1 MQNLGLKFS
10 LRPEPSDDVPAGLVI
25 RTEPEAGTQVL
36 RGDTIIIVYATE
48 PTSSVVP
55 DVVGKNVSEAADML
69 RESNLNFTIEG
80 SPEVLA
86 LPENE
91 QIVIITNPVSG
102 TTVARKS
109 TVKLYVGTQE
119 DYQNGGTPTPT
130 PPQAEIKIVINGSGT
145 VTGGGMYDLDTQ
157 VTLTATPASGY
168 RFDCWL
174 DQYGNQVAVSNTYTF
189 VVRESTTYT
198 AVFVAA
204 PKNNTPAPSDNNPM
218 PTDDTPLSPTD
229 PNPPVTPDNQDQR
242 DPNNPF
248 VG

>member
-1 MQNLGLKFS
+1 M
-10 LRPEPSDDVPAGLVI
+10 
-25 RTEPEAGTQVL
+25 
-36 RGDTIIIVYATE
+36 
-48 PTSSVVP
+48 
-55 DVVGKNVSEAADML
+55 
-69 RESNLNFTIEG
+69 
-80 SPEVLA
+80 
-86 LPENE
+86 
-91 QIVIITNPVSG
+91 
-102 TTVARKS
+102 
-109 TVKLYVGTQE
+109 
-119 DYQNGGTPTPT
+119 
-130 PPQAEIKIVINGSGT
+130 INGSGT

-168 RFDCWL
+168 RFDCWFDCWL